1 MKTIFVYGTLQRGH
15 GNCEAFELAGNF
27 LAKATLYGWNR
38 DSLIEIHKVK
48 RDDNYVV
55 GELFDVDE
63 AIEEEIWKFERQF
76 GYHRETVIPQR
87 IDNGEKVEA
96 IAYIL

>member
-1 MKTIFVYGTLQRGH
+1 MKTIFVYGTLQKGY
-15 GNCEAFELAGNF
+15 GNCAHFELEGGFIAR
-27 LAKATLYGWNR
+27 ATLYGYTR
-38 DSLIEIHKVK
+38 KSLIEIAKTK
-48 RDDNYVV
+48 NQESYVC
-55 GELFDVDE
+55 GDLFE
-63 AIEEEIWKFERQF
+63 ASDIIEEEIYKFERGF